1 MSAVNT
7 CRNQSAAAISTRRG
21 LRFFAIVTIRAVVVV
36 EGATVRCFLTE
47 ATIMIVVSILASI
60 AAIGGI
66 CCLLFYLAVYALP
79 LFAGVTAGVWAY
91 GTGAGWLGG
100 ITVGFIAGLATLLAG
115 HLLLTFVK
123 PVWLRLMIAAVFV
136 TPAAIAGY
144 HATHGIV
151 KHTMPSET
159 WQIAF
164 SLVGATVVA
173 VTAFARL
180 ATLAP
185 PGPSGLGV
193 ARA

>member
-1 MSAVNT
+1 
-7 CRNQSAAAISTRRG
+7 
-21 LRFFAIVTIRAVVVV
+21 
-36 EGATVRCFLTE
+36 
-47 ATIMIVVSILASI
+47 MIVVSILFSI
-60 AAIGGI
+60 AAIGVI

-100 ITVGFIAGLATLLAG
+100 IAVGFMAGFATLLVG

-123 PVWLRLMIAAVFV
+123 PIWLRLMIAAVFV
-136 TPAAIAGY
+136 APAAIAGY

-159 WQIAF
+159 WQIVF
-164 SLVGATVVA
+164 SVAGATVVA
-173 VTAFARL
+173 ITAFVRL
-180 ATLAP
+180 AALAP
-185 PGPSGLGV
+185 PGQPSQGM

>member
-1 MSAVNT
+1 
-7 CRNQSAAAISTRRG
+7 
-21 LRFFAIVTIRAVVVV
+21 
-36 EGATVRCFLTE
+36 
-47 ATIMIVVSILASI
+47 MIVVSILASI
-60 AAIGGI
+60 AAIGVI

-91 GTGAGWLGG
+91 GAGAGWLGG
-100 ITVGFIAGLATLLAG
+100 MGVGFAAGLATLLAG

-123 PVWLRLMIAAVFV
+123 PLWLRLMIAAIFV
-136 TPAAIAGY
+136 APAAIAGY

-164 SLVGATVVA
+164 SVVGAIVVA
-173 VTAFARL
+173 ITAFARL

-185 PGPSGLGV
+185 PAQVGQGV

>member
-1 MSAVNT
+1 M
-7 CRNQSAAAISTRRG
+7 
-21 LRFFAIVTIRAVVVV
+21 LF
-36 EGATVRCFLTE
+36 TE

-60 AAIGGI
+60 AAIGVI

-100 ITVGFIAGLATLLAG
+100 IAVGFVAGLATLLVG

-123 PVWLRLMIAAVFV
+123 PLWLRLMIAAAFV
-136 TPAAIAGY
+136 APAAIAGY
-144 HATHGIV
+144 HATYGIV

-159 WQIAF
+159 WVVAF
-164 SLVGATVVA
+164 SVVGAVV
-173 VTAFARL
+173 VGITAFARL

-185 PGPSGLGV
+185 PGISGQDV
-193 ARA
+193 VRA

>member
-1 MSAVNT
+1 
-7 CRNQSAAAISTRRG
+7 
-21 LRFFAIVTIRAVVVV
+21 
-36 EGATVRCFLTE
+36 
-47 ATIMIVVSILASI
+47 MIIVSIVASV
-60 AAIGGI
+60 AAIGVI
-66 CCLLFYLAVYALP
+66 CSLLFYLSVYALP

-100 ITVGFIAGLATLLAG
+100 ITVGFVAGLATLLVG
-115 HLLLTFVK
+115 YLLLTFVK

-136 TPAAIAGY
+136 APAAVAGY

-159 WQIAF
+159 WQLAF
-164 SLVGATVVA
+164 SLIGAVVVGI
-173 VTAFARL
+173 TAFARL

-185 PGPSGLGV
+185 PGRAGQGV